1 MSLHRD
7 QNKKL
12 GLAKSGRVL
21 VVDDEIHMLQSLEGL
36 LGLNGY
42 AVDTALGGA
51 DACCYLESVQYDL
64 VLLDLNMEG
73 IDGFAVMD
81 FIASKCI
88 DVETV
93 VVSGKTGFDA
103 VRNALRKGAS
113 DFVKKP
119 YSPEELFATIDSA
132 LNKKRLRSERDRFET
147 HVSKSEAL
155 YRYIVDQS
163 PDIVFLLDGDGL
175 FTFSNSQIKTLLGY
189 SPEQLLGLPFT
200 QLIKRPNLD
209 VSDFFARLSKGG
221 HTEGLHNIEMSLIH
235 QTDQSLE
242 NIFDVTVFPV
252 LTDIM
257 GIAGTVTRGKNG
269 LGSDTD
275 TKTNRSGFSGYY
287 GTARDI
293 TQSKS
298 AEKVIRF
305 QAYHD
310 LLTRLP
316 NRSLL
321 NDRLEVAIAH
331 SLRFGRQLAVLF
343 LDLDRFKNIN
353 DSFGHSVGDM
363 LLKAVSTRLQNC
375 LRAGDTLSRFG
386 GDEFVLLLPEVD
398 GPTDVEKVAQ
408 KIIDTVQLP
417 FDLENQKI
425 FISVSIGIAFFPEF
439 GGSPDELIKHAD
451 TAMYQAKIN
460 GKNSYAMFNQLMSA
474 QISRNVTQ
482 ENELHNAI
490 ENDEFRV
497 FYQPQWC
504 PKTQKMVAVEAL
516 LRWQH
521 PERGL
526 IYPGEFIALAEET
539 RLIVK
544 IGDWVLKR
552 ACQEVKGWMD
562 QGIGPIRLAVN
573 FSTLQIEQ
581 PNLVENVISTLQAC
595 NFPPENFEL
604 EITESVMMNDLEGTT
619 LKLKTLAGFGLTI
632 AIDDFGM
639 GYSSLSYLH
648 KLPIHTVKVDKSFVE
663 NIQSLDHEIIIVNAI
678 CAMALGLR
686 LNVVAEGVETQVQ
699 YDYLANLGCQL
710 LQGYLISHPLS
721 GDNFLA
727 LVQGK
732 LQLKESE
739 VHGNNSQ

>member
-42 AVDTALGGA
+42 AVDTALGGV

-235 QTDQSLE
+235 QTDESLE

-275 TKTNRSGFSGYY
+275 IKTNRSGFSGYY

>member
-42 AVDTALGGA
+42 AVDTALGGV

-103 VRNALRKGAS
+103 VRDALRKGAS

-310 LLTRLP
+310 LLTQLP

>member
-42 AVDTALGGA
+42 AVDTALGGV

-200 QLIKRPNLD
+200 HLIKRPNLD

-235 QTDQSLE
+235 QTDESLE

-275 TKTNRSGFSGYY
+275 IKTNRSGFSGYY

>member
-1 MSLHRD
+1 
-7 QNKKL
+7 
-12 GLAKSGRVL
+12 
-21 VVDDEIHMLQSLEGL
+21 
-36 LGLNGY
+36 
-42 AVDTALGGA
+42 
-51 DACCYLESVQYDL
+51 
-64 VLLDLNMEG
+64 MEG

-93 VVSGKTGFDA
+93 VVSGKTAFDD

-132 LNKKRLRSERDRFET
+132 LNKKRLRNERDRFET

-163 PDIVFLLDGDGL
+163 PDIVFLLDVDGL

-189 SPEQLLGLPFT
+189 SPEQLVGLPFT

-209 VSDFFARLSKGG
+209 FLDFFARLSKGG
-221 HTEGLHNIEMSLIH
+221 HIEGLHNIEISLIH
-235 QTDQSLE
+235 QTDQRQE

-257 GIAGTVTRGKNG
+257 GISGTVTQGKNG

-275 TKTNRSGFSGYY
+275 NKTNRDEFSGYY
-287 GTARDI
+287 GTARDV
-293 TQSKS
+293 TQSKN
-298 AEKVIRF
+298 AEKVIHF

-343 LDLDRFKNIN
+343 LDLDRFKKIN

-398 GPTDVEKVAQ
+398 GPTDVEQVAQ

-451 TAMYQAKIN
+451 IAMYQAKIN
-460 GKNSYAMFNQLMSA
+460 GKNSYAMFNQSMSA
-474 QISRNVTQ
+474 QISRSVTQ

-504 PKTQKMVAVEAL
+504 PKTQKMVGVEAL

-544 IGDWVLKR
+544 IGNWVLKR

-619 LKLKTLAGFGLTI
+619 LKLKTLAGSGLTI

-663 NIQSLDHEIIIVNAI
+663 NILSLDHEIIIVNAI
-678 CAMALGLR
+678 CSMALGLR

-710 LQGYLISHPLS
+710 LQGYLISRPLS

-727 LVQGK
+727 LEQGK
-732 LQLKESE
+732 LQLKWSE

>member
-42 AVDTALGGA
+42 AVDTALGGE

-93 VVSGKTGFDA
+93 VVSGKTAFDA

-310 LLTRLP
+310 LLTQLP

-398 GPTDVEKVAQ
+398 GPTDVAEVAQ

-439 GGSPDELIKHAD
+439 GGSPDELIKQAD

-460 GKNSYAMFNQLMSA
+460 GKNSYAMFNQSMSA
-474 QISRNVTQ
+474 QISRSVTQ

-678 CAMALGLR
+678 CSMALGLR

-710 LQGYLISHPLS
+710 LQGYLISRPLS

-727 LVQGK
+727 LVQRK
-732 LQLKESE
+732 LQLKGLE

>member
-42 AVDTALGGA
+42 AVDTALGGV